1 MIALLGEIEQYSR
14 EQAGFRLMLTR
25 GLLML
30 LHIEHLAEDAWY
42 RVTFLIVAVL
52 ESIFYQDQV
61 PIPSDSEVM
70 QFLGSLSNTSLLF
83 YVNKLQAIL
92 TFNIEAEDA
101 EFDLLEDLTRLIDVL
116 WRVGQSKG
124 VPAKAY

>member
-1 MIALLGEIEQYSR
+1 VIALLGEIEQYSR

>member
-1 MIALLGEIEQYSR
+1 
-14 EQAGFRLMLTR
+14 MLTR

>member
-1 MIALLGEIEQYSR
+1 MIALLGEIEQWSR

-61 PIPSDSEVM
+61 PIPSESEVM
-70 QFLGSLSNTSLLF
+70 QFMGSLSNLSLLF

-124 VPAKAY
+124 VPAKAF

>member
-1 MIALLGEIEQYSR
+1 MLGEIEQWSR

-61 PIPSDSEVM
+61 PIPSESEVM
-70 QFLGSLSNTSLLF
+70 QFMGSLSNLSLLF

-124 VPAKAY
+124 VPAKAF

>member
-1 MIALLGEIEQYSR
+1 MLGEIEQYSR

>member
-1 MIALLGEIEQYSR
+1 VIALLGEIEQWSR

-61 PIPSDSEVM
+61 PIPSESEVM
-70 QFLGSLSNTSLLF
+70 QFMGSLSNLSLLF

-124 VPAKAY
+124 VPAKAF